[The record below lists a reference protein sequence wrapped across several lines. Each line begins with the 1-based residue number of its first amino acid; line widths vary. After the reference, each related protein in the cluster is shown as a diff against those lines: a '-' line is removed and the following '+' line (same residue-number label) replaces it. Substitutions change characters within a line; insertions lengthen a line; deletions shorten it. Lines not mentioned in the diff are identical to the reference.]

1 MVLKVILSLYFAFD
15 FVTNIHDSHQKIGE
29 ILKFSSV
36 MDIITI
42 VMLTHDIYDDI
53 FFDHRNRIEDR
64 IISMLLSLRI
74 IKTRDRFRDIIY

>member
-15 FVTNIHDSHQKIGE
+15 FVTNIQDSHQKIGE